1 MSDNGQSILSS
12 AVMEARHVTVR
23 SPTRNILTDVSLDIP
38 DKQVTAIIGPSGC
51 GKTTFVRTL
60 NRMIETTPQL
70 KVEGAI
76 LYRGQNI
83 YDRSVNPVIVRQRIG
98 MVFQRPVVF
107 PMSIY
112 ENVAFGL
119 RLNREDEDTV
129 ERTVRHSIERAAL
142 SKEFADDLDQPALNL
157 SGGQQQRVCIARAL
171 AVNPS
176 VLLLDEPTSSLDP
189 MATRTIEATLRGL
202 ASQIAVVLVTHN
214 IAQAARVSQETAFMY
229 EGRLVE
235 AGPTQALFERPKDP
249 LTDEYLTG
257 RIG

>member
-1 MSDNGQSILSS
+1 MNDTAPNAVIESRHLTIRSPDRTILS
-12 AVMEARHVTVR
+12 
-23 SPTRNILTDVSLDIP
+23 DVSLTIP

-60 NRMIETTPQL
+60 NRMIDTTPQL
-70 KVEGAI
+70 KVEGEV

-83 YDRSVNPVIVRQRIG
+83 YDRSINPVIVRQKIG

-119 RLNREDEDTV
+119 RLNHVDEETV
-129 ERTVRHSIERAAL
+129 DRTVHRSIERAAL
-142 SKEFADDLDQPALNL
+142 SKEFANDLDRPALDL

-171 AVNPS
+171 AVNPT
-176 VLLLDEPTSSLDP
+176 VLLLDEPTSALDP
-189 MATRTIEATLRGL
+189 MATRTIEATLRDLGN
-202 ASQIAVVLVTHN
+202 QIAIVIVTHN
-214 IAQAARVSQETAFMY
+214 ISQAARVSDRTAFLY

-235 AGPTQALFERPKDP
+235 TGGTQELFERPKDP
-249 LTDEYLTG
+249 LTNEYVTG